1 MNNTQL
7 FLAQNDE
14 GLPLVVNERVGIVSL
29 KLVEG
34 LDEVAVT
41 MLGK

>member
-1 MNNTQL
+1 MSNTQL

-14 GLPLVVNERVGIVSL
+14 GLHLVVNERVGIVSL